1 MTLLS
6 AYEDFTTRTLNA
18 FTSAL
23 QKLQF
28 VASLRAKKEGKYT
41 HWGMKRTYGRD
52 HANSAIDRAHR
63 ELTTEVLQTPVPQL
77 HETAASINF
86 ACQGNAED
94 IGPIEWSGGA
104 KEHLD
109 YILTALTL
117 LHQTST
123 RASRPV
129 A

>member
-28 VASLRAKKEGKYT
+28 VASLRSKKEGKYT

-52 HANSAIDRAHR
+52 QANSAIDRAHR

-77 HETAASINF
+77 HETA
-86 ACQGNAED
+86 
-94 IGPIEWSGGA
+94 GPEFVELRS
-104 KEHLD
+104 
-109 YILTALTL
+109 
-117 LHQTST
+117 
-123 RASRPV
+123 
-129 A
+129 